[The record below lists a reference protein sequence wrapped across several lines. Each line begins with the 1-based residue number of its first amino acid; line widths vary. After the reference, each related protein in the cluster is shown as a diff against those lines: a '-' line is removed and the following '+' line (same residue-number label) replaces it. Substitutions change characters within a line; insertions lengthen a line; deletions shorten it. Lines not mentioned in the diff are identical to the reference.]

1 MYMGVL
7 RIYAIALFAGLLLSL
22 TEPGAVAEQRVA
34 LVIGNGSY
42 AASPLANSPNDAR
55 DMAAALQECGFNVIK
70 LRNCS
75 RKDMN
80 IAIRDFGEKIKG
92 IKGTRDKGDGSIFLT
107 SIRCFVRVVACQ
119 EQHE

>member
-1 MYMGVL
+1 MGVL

-70 LRNCS
+70 LKQN
-75 RKDMN
+75 
-80 IAIRDFGEKIKG
+80 
-92 IKGTRDKGDGSIFLT
+92 KGDGSILLT

>member
-1 MYMGVL
+1 LYMGVL

-92 IKGTRDKGDGSIFLT
+92 IKGTVLFS
-107 SIRCFVRVVACQ
+107 
-119 EQHE
+119 

>member
-1 MYMGVL
+1 MGVL

-70 LRNCS
+70 LKQN
-75 RKDMN
+75 
-80 IAIRDFGEKIKG
+80 
-92 IKGTRDKGDGSIFLT
+92 KGDGSIL
-107 SIRCFVRVVACQ
+107 
-119 EQHE
+119 E